1 MGNSRP
7 VSEGNPP
14 AGVRGTPGRLLVL
27 AVLLQAA
34 LGVYRAWIVVSEL
47 PGLAPSL
54 LGRAGEAGAF
64 SSLPFA
70 LALVAVATAAAFRAG
85 GSSARRLAAAGL
97 AGLLALAGAGLALTV
112 AGVAT
117 GRLVPAGAW
126 AVVALGLAAALLVPR
141 RREEERSPAGLSA
154 WDAATLLFL
163 LALLVP
169 AVFPYVHFDAR
180 AIWGCRALA
189 VAGSGS
195 LASLGECSHG
205 SYPPLFSLLLALGG
219 KDPVLGGRL
228 VAWLLAVFSALFLRG
243 AFARLSPRHA
253 AAATLFVVST
263 GWVWVSSAMYYA
275 NVPLMAFLAGG
286 AVLVLGEVPR
296 ARGDAAPGLPA
307 RLAGALLLA
316 AAVLVRPDG
325 WIYAGALG
333 SAAAFLALG
342 GRARPDFLPF
352 AGAALG
358 WCTWALRPDLLRFTN
373 TFTEHASTWRTAGA
387 TGTEAVRRIVAVS
400 LHVLQGLWL
409 AHWGLGLT
417 IWVILFAAVAAL
429 RRGRAAS
436 GATVAWG
443 VTAFAGLATVLALY
457 AVLPFTVDVVAGVG
471 LDPPKDF
478 LGSWENFARV
488 GVGRMVVHLLPAGA
502 FFVLAVVEDAD

>member
-1 MGNSRP
+1 MSGVHP
-7 VSEGNPP
+7 L
-14 AGVRGTPGRLLVL
+14 AGVRSAPGRLLVC
-27 AVLLQAA
+27 AVVAQAA
-34 LGVYRAWIVVSEL
+34 LGAYRAWVVVSGL
-47 PGLAPSL
+47 PSVAPSL
-54 LGRAGEAGAF
+54 LGRAGDAGAF

-70 LALVAVATAAAFRAG
+70 LALLAVAAAAGLRARSG
-85 GSSARRLAAAGL
+85 RRFEASGL
-97 AGLLALAGAGLALTV
+97 AGLLAVAGAGLALTV

-117 GRLVPAGAW
+117 TRLVAPAAW
-126 AVVALGLAAALLVPR
+126 AVVALALAAALSVPGGGSEPAR
-141 RREEERSPAGLSA
+141 SERLSP
-154 WDAATLLFL
+154 WDGATLLFFL
-163 LALLVP
+163 VLLVP
-169 AVFPYVHFDAR
+169 TVYPYVHFDAK

-195 LASLGECSHG
+195 LALLGECSHG
-205 SYPPLFSLLLALGG
+205 AYPPLFSLLLALGG

-228 VAWLLAVFSALFLRG
+228 VAWLLALFAALFLRG

-286 AVLVLGEVPR
+286 AVLVLGAVPR
-296 ARGDAAPGLPA
+296 GPGDALPGLSA

-325 WIYAGALG
+325 WVYAG
-333 SAAAFLALG
+333 SVAAAAAGLALRG
-342 GRARPDFLPF
+342 KARPDFLPF

-358 WCTWALRPDLLRFTN
+358 WAAWALRPDALRFAS
-373 TFTEHASTWRTAGA
+373 TFTDGASTWRTAGA
-387 TGTEAVRRIVAVS
+387 TGPEAVRRIVAVS

-409 AHWGLGLT
+409 AHWGLGLAV
-417 IWVILFAAVAAL
+417 WVLLFAAAAVL
-429 RRGRAAS
+429 RRGRAPS
-436 GATVAWG
+436 SATVSWG

-471 LDPPKDF
+471 LDPPRDF

-488 GVGRMVVHLLPAGA
+488 GIGRMVVHVLPAGA
-502 FFVLAVVEDAD
+502 FFVLAVVEDAA